1 MKSPHSF
8 FAQVR
13 PEHIGLGAFY
23 YFASI
28 PMINVMTYA
37 GYGRSVSDMSVFFCS
52 LVVAMAAAHLV
63 LALVPGLHGWL
74 VEHVEPRLS
83 LLATAAMLLAGL
95 SALPVAGL
103 VFFFACSVFT
113 GVVCALAV
121 GIWTATPSVREMRPS
136 SFAIGPSLVWA
147 VAFYIV
153 YRFLQFVSSELASGW
168 QVAIPLVGMMALLMA
183 YSPDHSNMGGDA
195 SRRRSFLLLGTVC
208 VVYAV
213 GGSVLGG
220 FSGYVDISARIAFSP
235 MVLVEIAGVATI
247 CFVCRSLSRR
257 RVMTGGGRAAAV
269 LALVFPLFVLGC
281 LTGVLDIPGDR
292 SNFMWEASIWVLL
305 LAVFVYGMR
314 TSLYAMRG
322 LAVGIMWE
330 SWCVGQMTARV
341 VMLSEGLGVVALVCV
356 AAAAL
361 YVVSVVLQLTAG
373 VAPGCEAISVA
384 VSDRGAEKGA
394 VQTEIGQASAK
405 RSPYANPV
413 PSTGDAGPGAGSM
426 RPAEGGAASVAEAPD
441 PYPALARRFGL
452 SERELEV
459 LRLLGEGRT
468 AKYISE
474 TLVVSFNTAR
484 SHVRHVYDKLDV
496 HSRQEL
502 IDLIQ
507 GKHGRG
513 R

>member
-1 MKSPHSF
+1 M
-8 FAQVR
+8 
-13 PEHIGLGAFY
+13 
-23 YFASI
+23 
-28 PMINVMTYA
+28 
-37 GYGRSVSDMSVFFCS
+37 
-52 LVVAMAAAHLV
+52 
-63 LALVPGLHGWL
+63 LALAPGLHGWL
-74 VEHVEPRLS
+74 VEHVEPWLS

-103 VFFFACSVFT
+103 VFFFACSVST

-121 GIWTATPSVREMRPS
+121 GIWTAAPSVREMRPS
-136 SFAIGPSLVWA
+136 AFAIGPSLVWA
-147 VAFYIV
+147 VTFYIV

-183 YSPDHSNMGGDA
+183 YSPDHSNMGEDA
-195 SRRRSFLLLGTVC
+195 SRRRSFLLLGTVG

-220 FSGYVDISARIAFSP
+220 VSGYVDISARIAFSP

-247 CFVCRSLSRR
+247 CFVCHSLSRR
-257 RVMTGGGRAAAV
+257 RVTTGGGRAAAV
-269 LALVFPLFVLGC
+269 LALVFPLLVLGC

-292 SNFMWEASIWVLL
+292 SNF
-305 LAVFVYGMR
+305 
-314 TSLYAMRG
+314 
-322 LAVGIMWE
+322 MWE

-373 VAPGCEAISVA
+373 GAPGCEAIPVA
-384 VSDRGAEKGA
+384 ASGRGAEKGA
-394 VQTEIGQASAK
+394 AQADVGQAWAK
-405 RSPYANPV
+405 RSLNANPV
-413 PSTGDAGPGAGSM
+413 PNAGSAGSM
-426 RPAEGGAASVAEAPD
+426 QSAEGGAAFLAEASD
-441 PYPALARRFGL
+441 PYPALVRRFGL

-484 SHVRHVYDKLDV
+484 SHVRHVFDKLDV

-507 GKHGRG
+507 GKLGRG